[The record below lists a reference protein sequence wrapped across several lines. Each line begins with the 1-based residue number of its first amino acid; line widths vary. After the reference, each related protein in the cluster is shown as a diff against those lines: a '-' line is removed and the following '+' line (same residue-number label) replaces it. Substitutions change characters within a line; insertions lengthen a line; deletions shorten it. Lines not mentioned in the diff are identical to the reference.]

1 MQVTVETTTGLERKL
16 RVDIPEDRI
25 KGEVEKRLGNMV
37 RTARLP
43 GFRPGKAPAKIIAQ
57 RFGRQVRNEVV
68 DEITR
73 SSFYDAIMQE
83 KLRPAGTP
91 NIEPVEVK
99 PGEGLSYTAV
109 FDVFPEMAE
118 PSLESLEIVRP
129 QAEVADADVE
139 RMLTRLQT
147 QRKTWTAVERSA
159 TASDRVIIDFEGS
172 VDGEVSKPASGTG
185 MAVELDAGQMIEGFE
200 QGLIGVSAG
209 KKKVL
214 DLRFPD
220 DYHAADM
227 AGQPVS
233 FKVTVNTV
241 EQSSL
246 PEFDDEFA
254 KGYGIKDGGMDEL
267 RSEIRNNMGRELA
280 DATQALLK
288 QRVMD
293 SLLSERDIELPE
305 ALIAEEQERLLGQRR
320 TEMMHSRIDP
330 NTITLTADM
339 FQAQA
344 RRRVGLSLLLA
355 EIIKANDIKPDPER
369 VRSRIETIASTYED
383 PGEVV
388 GWYYSER
395 ERLSDI
401 ESTVLEDQVVE
412 RILEKAQVSTEN
424 LSFDDVLNPG
434 QTTS

>member
-1 MQVTVETTTGLERKL
+1 
-16 RVDIPEDRI
+16 
-25 KGEVEKRLGNMV
+25 
-37 RTARLP
+37 
-43 GFRPGKAPAKIIAQ
+43 
-57 RFGRQVRNEVV
+57 
-68 DEITR
+68 
-73 SSFYDAIMQE
+73 
-83 KLRPAGTP
+83 
-91 NIEPVEVK
+91 
-99 PGEGLSYTAV
+99 
-109 FDVFPEMAE
+109 
-118 PSLESLEIVRP
+118 
-129 QAEVADADVE
+129 
-139 RMLTRLQT
+139 
-147 QRKTWTAVERSA
+147 
-159 TASDRVIIDFEGS
+159 
-172 VDGEVSKPASGTG
+172 
-185 MAVELDAGQMIEGFE
+185 MIEGFE

-209 KKKVL
+209 EKKVL